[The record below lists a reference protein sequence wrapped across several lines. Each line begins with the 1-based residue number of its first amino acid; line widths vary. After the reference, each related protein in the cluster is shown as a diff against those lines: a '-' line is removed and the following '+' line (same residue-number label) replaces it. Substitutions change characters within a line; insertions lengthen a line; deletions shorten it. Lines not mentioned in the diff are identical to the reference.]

1 MAAMVDQPIT
11 EAIKFSLASL
21 FCLRT
26 SALFIVSPMYVAVSL
41 CGNTVASAT

>member
-1 MAAMVDQPIT
+1 MVLYPIT
-11 EAIKFSLASL
+11 ETRKSSLASR

>member
-11 EAIKFSLASL
+11 AAIKSILAWR

-41 CGNTVASAT
+41 CGNTA